1 MRGGNSPARTEVGLV
16 LRYDVLSVLA
26 ARLPLVAPAP
36 GRGPVRYPPTSRRP
50 PRLCLRESEW
60 RSAQLHS
67 AAQTSTG
74 WLTDAAVPR
83 ECGSLIGRG
92 DIHLLAHSRYYRY
105 LFMIIQTE
113 PQELETGIWVG
124 MTCSE
129 PCFGMRNAV
138 PLTFLLRRF
147 CIADFSPPE
156 SGAAGQTLS
165 PFIIFLCQTAAPWAW
180 LLSSGHWYYRS
191 RAPLSISVWLTYLL
205 QVKLEKNE
213 ATSNC

>member
-1 MRGGNSPARTEVGLV
+1 MRGEKSPARTEVGLV
-16 LRYDVLSVLA
+16 LRYDVLSVLV

-36 GRGPVRYPPTSRRP
+36 GEGACPLPHPSSRRP

-60 RSAQLHS
+60 RSAQLHN
-67 AAQTSTG
+67 AAQTPSGPTG
-74 WLTDAAVPR
+74 WLTDWRCCAPWKRHSDWARPHPPA
-83 ECGSLIGRG
+83 GSQSLLPTP
-92 DIHLLAHSRYYRY
+92 IHDHPNWGAGAGN
-105 LFMIIQTE
+105 
-113 PQELETGIWVG
+113 TGFGLG

-138 PLTFLLRRF
+138 PLTFHLSRF
-147 CIADFSPPE
+147 HVLWSLEQPDRHFHRS
-156 SGAAGQTLS
+156 SSLS
-165 PFIIFLCQTAAPWAW
+165 CQTAAPW

-205 QVKLEKNE
+205 QGKLEKNE